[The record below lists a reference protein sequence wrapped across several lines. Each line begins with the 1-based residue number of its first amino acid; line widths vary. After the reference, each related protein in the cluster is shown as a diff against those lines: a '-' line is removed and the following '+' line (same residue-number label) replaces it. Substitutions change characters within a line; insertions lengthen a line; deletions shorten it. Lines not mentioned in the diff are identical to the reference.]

1 MVRTL
6 PFHGRN
12 MGSIPIGDID
22 KSLIEDCFYFM
33 DSIIL
38 KSFIPEIFLSL
49 SILFQLVFNARLIN
63 NLKFNFPIIDQETF
77 WQTTFILLCVILLL
91 SNMKIEGMFS
101 TFLFLNDESGRIVK
115 IILLSS
121 SFLGLFAIFRSFT
134 IQNLNFFEYFPI
146 FLLSVLALM
155 LLVSCSDLIS
165 AYLVIEMQALC
176 FYVLASFRRDS
187 AFSTEAGLKYFI
199 SGAFISG
206 IFLFGASLIY
216 GGLGT
221 LNFNH
226 MSLLLSF
233 PLENEFSHLKTFV
246 LIGVLLVTI
255 TLLFKVAA
263 APFHFWSP
271 DVYEGSPLSST
282 VIFSIVPKIV
292 IFSFFIKWVSVIS
305 ILFVDIKD
313 FLVFVG
319 IISVFTG
326 TFFAL
331 RQKRM
336 KRLIIF
342 SSIAQVGFLVG
353 ALATNSV
360 DGFAAIYFFLII
372 YILTSILV
380 WNHVALF
387 YNFQKEIKN
396 FSRKMATPLFLS
408 SLSNFFKFNG
418 LWSFSFILMFFS
430 IAGIPP
436 LSGFLSKIFILF
448 GLINADQLMGAISLI
463 MISAVSVFYYIRVIK
478 VVFFESKEAKA
489 RNDEFQTIFKVNLF
503 DFDCLVISVC
513 LFSLIYFFFYPST
526 LLLLCQ
532 YIVLSSFWF

>member
-1 MVRTL
+1 
-6 PFHGRN
+6 
-12 MGSIPIGDID
+12 
-22 KSLIEDCFYFM
+22 M

-49 SILFQLVFNARLIN
+49 SILFQLIFNARLIN
-63 NLKFNFPIIDQETF
+63 NLNFNFPLIDKETF
-77 WQTTFILLCVILLL
+77 WQTFFILGCLILLL
-91 SNMKIEGMFS
+91 FNLKIEGMFS

-115 IILLSS
+115 IIFLLSS
-121 SFLGLFAIFRSFT
+121 VIGLFTIFKSFSL
-134 IQNLNFFEYFPI
+134 QNLNFFEYFSI
-146 FLLSVLALM
+146 FLLSILALM

-165 AYLVIEMQALC
+165 GYLVIEMQALC
-176 FYVLASFRRDS
+176 FYILASFRRDS

-206 IFLFGASLIY
+206 VFLFGASLIY

-226 MSLLLSF
+226 INLLLSF
-233 PLENEFSHLKTFV
+233 PLDNEFIHLKLIV
-246 LIGVLLVTI
+246 LVGVLLVTI
-255 TLLFKVAA
+255 TLLFKIAA

-282 VIFSIVPKIV
+282 IVFSIVPKII
-292 IFSFFIKWVSVIS
+292 IFSFFIKWTLVVSTI
-305 ILFVDIKD
+305 FDDIKN
-313 FLVFVG
+313 VFVLVG
-319 IISVFTG
+319 IISVFFG

-342 SSIAQVGFLVG
+342 SSIAQVGFLVA

-360 DGFAAIYFFLII
+360 DGLSAIYFFLVI

-380 WNHVALF
+380 WNHVTLF
-387 YNFQKEIKN
+387 YSFQKKIKQFN
-396 FSRKMATPLFLS
+396 GKMATPLFLS
-408 SLSNFFKFNG
+408 SLSNFFKFNS
-418 LWSFSFILMFFS
+418 LWAFSFVLMFFS
-430 IAGIPP
+430 VAGMPP

-448 GLINADQLMGAISLI
+448 GLIDSNQLIGAICLI
-463 MISAVSVFYYIRVIK
+463 MISAISVFYYIRVIK
-478 VVFFESKEAKA
+478 VVFFESKEVKS
-489 RNDEFQTIFKVNLF
+489 RNDQFQTVFNLSLF
-503 DFDCLVISVC
+503 DFDCLIISFC
-513 LFSLIYFFFYPST
+513 LFFLVYFFFYPST
-526 LLLLCQ
+526 LLLICQ

>member
-1 MVRTL
+1 
-6 PFHGRN
+6 
-12 MGSIPIGDID
+12 MGSIPIEDIN
-22 KSLIEDCFYFM
+22 KSLFKGYFYFM

-49 SILFQLVFNARLIN
+49 SILFQLIFNARLVN
-63 NLKFNFPIIDQETF
+63 NLKFNFPVIDQETF
-77 WQTTFILLCVILLL
+77 WQTSFILFCVILLL

-115 IILLSS
+115 IVLLLSS
-121 SFLGLFAIFRSFT
+121 VLGLFVIFRSFT
-134 IQNLNFFEYFPI
+134 IQNLNFFEYFSI
-146 FLLSVLALM
+146 FLLSILALM
-155 LLVSCSDLIS
+155 LLVSSSDLIS

-176 FYVLASFRRDS
+176 FYILASFRRDS

-226 MSLLLSF
+226 ISLLLSF
-233 PLENEFSHLKTFV
+233 PLEDEFSHLKMFV
-246 LIGVLLVTI
+246 LIGVLMVTI

-292 IFSFFIKWVSVIS
+292 IFSFFIKWVSIIS
-305 ILFVDIKD
+305 TLFIEVKD
-313 FLVFVG
+313 FFILVG

-342 SSIAQVGFLVG
+342 SSIAQVGFLVA
-353 ALATNSV
+353 ALSTNSV
-360 DGFAAIYFFLII
+360 DGFASIYFFLII

-380 WNHVALF
+380 WNHVSLF
-387 YNFQKEIKN
+387 YSFQKEIKN
-396 FSRKMATPLFLS
+396 FSKIMATPLFLS
-408 SLSNFFKFNG
+408 SLSNFFKYNG
-418 LWSFSFILMFFS
+418 LWAFSFILMFFS

-448 GLINADQLMGAISLI
+448 GLINSNQLIGAISLI
-463 MISAVSVFYYIRVIK
+463 MISAISVFYYIRVIK

-489 RNDEFQTIFKVNLF
+489 RNDQFQTIFTVNLF
-503 DFDCLVISVC
+503 DFDCLVISIC
-513 LFSLIYFFFYPST
+513 LFCLVYFFFYPST